1 MTELNFLF
9 DKKILARLKQKQHLN
24 YGVCYEN
31 KLTFPIYVS
40 DRKFENLIDFL
51 LVTDKNKSHYVD
63 IKYFDRFM
71 FHKTKNKKQK
81 YFCKSC
87 LQCFSSKNALNNHKE
102 DCLSINGAQSI
113 RLEKGTIKFKNYFK
127 QLPVPFKV
135 YAGLS
140 VI

>member
-1 MTELNFLF
+1 MIELNFLF

-40 DRKFENLIDFL
+40 DRKFENLIDLL

-81 YFCKSC
+81 YFSKSC